1 MLASPWPTPVTNPSF
16 DIVATASL
24 VDDHVTGVSI
34 DEFSLST
41 TRALSWTVC
50 ATFSTWLNGEITIV
64 STSWVTVAL
73 SSQDQNEKVI
83 IINRKIFFKYP
94 SKYLLSVQNEPL
106 NLPKRLKLFW
116 LFPYPI
122 WAFRAI
128 EIWPNPVLASIRVDR
143 DWFRKVIT
151 RLWIYIECR
160 PYFFFHIDLISRE
173 ITIMPPEYFSIFIN

>member
-1 MLASPWPTPVTNPSF
+1 M
-16 DIVATASL
+16 VATWSL
-24 VDDHVTGVSI
+24 VVDQVTGRSMEEFDLSI
-34 DEFSLST
+34 
-41 TRALSWTVC
+41 TRAVNWMVWPI
-50 ATFSTWLNGEITIV
+50 FSIFFTGDTTMESNSCID
-64 STSWVTVAL
+64 WVL

-94 SKYLLSVQNEPL
+94 PEHLLSAQNEPL

-151 RLWIYIECR
+151 RLRIYIECR